1 LLGNLEQLDE
11 AYRVLPEPLRARST
25 DLAGCDLISFE
36 QPRPTAEAGEQT
48 ARAPALLR
56 HLLVDVSQEHA
67 GQMPNRLRLHEVVL
81 HEALDRAL
89 SRSFGEVHPL
99 CHFALDVEGQP
110 VLGTARDRVKMAPH
124 GQQKGLG
131 AAKASVLL

>member
-1 LLGNLEQLDE
+1 SSDLPPGQDLEEQRVGARVAAHVFLDQFGVAPSHAHRLGMDLEAFLLGNLEQLDE

-89 SRSFGEVHPL
+89 SRSF
-99 CHFALDVEGQP
+99 
-110 VLGTARDRVKMAPH
+110 
-124 GQQKGLG
+124 
-131 AAKASVLL
+131 